1 MVKPLYLKFG
11 FHFFSH
17 TQIKLVMALIISILI
32 SLGIVTSSDQV
43 TDQIIQD
50 NWNQVEII
58 IEEYQVN

>member
-1 MVKPLYLKFG
+1 
-11 FHFFSH
+11 
-17 TQIKLVMALIISILI
+17 MALIISILI